1 MFHINDNFTLLAES
15 YLFSEVAKRI
25 NAYKEAHPEVDIIRM
40 GIGDV
45 TRPLCKA
52 AIEAMHK
59 AVDDQAD
66 STTFH
71 GYGPEQGYAFLREAI
86 VEHDYRARGIDM
98 DADEIFVSD
107 GAKSDTGN
115 IGDILARGNRVAV
128 TDPVYPVY
136 VDTNVMGGRAGVLD
150 TDGCWSNII
159 YLPVTAE
166 NGFVPAL
173 PSEVPDMIY
182 LCYPNNPTGTTL
194 TREQLKVWVDY
205 AREHH
210 SLILFDSAYETFIR
224 QDDVPHS
231 IYEIEGAK
239 EVAIEFRSFSKTAG
253 FTGVRCGYTVV
264 PKALKGADSKGEM
277 VSLNHLW
284 NRRQCTKF
292 NGASYISQRAAA
304 AVYTPEGKQ
313 QTRETVDYYLRN
325 AEVLRQGLLD
335 AGFEVFGGTNAPYVW
350 IKTPDETTSWEFFD
364 ILLDRC
370 HVAGTPGSGFGPS
383 GEGYIRLTAFNT
395 YENTVE
401 AIDRIKKVFGT
412 SK

>member
-115 IGDILARGNRVAV
+115 IGDILAHGNRVAV

>member
-66 STTFH
+66 SSTFH

-194 TREQLKVWVDY
+194 TREQMKVWVDY
-205 AREHH
+205 ARAHH

-304 AVYTPEGKQ
+304 AIYTPEGKQ

-401 AIDRIKKVFGT
+401 AISRIKKVFGT